1 MHTNTPC
8 IQMESKAK
16 SLKKLKE
23 PTFILAT
30 LSANKILTKRA
41 IYRPDK

>member
-1 MHTNTPC
+1 
-8 IQMESKAK
+8 MENKTK

-30 LSANKILTKRA
+30 LSTNKILTERA

>member
-1 MHTNTPC
+1 
-8 IQMESKAK
+8 MENKAK
-16 SLKKLKE
+16 SFKKLKE

-30 LSANKILTKRA
+30 LSTNKIMTKRA